1 MFKVVRRNQP
11 YTPKTTPQTPT
22 STTAAAVAAAPVASS
37 APACPT
43 PAPTLVFLSPSTAPE
58 PAQKGPSLL
67 EFEGRT

>member
-22 STTAAAVAAAPVASS
+22 STTAAAVAAASS